1 MSVILDYDLVGRV
14 FMKKINGDFD
24 HWEVVDYMGENA
36 YLVNGKVHGY
46 KLVIEDHLRTT
57 E

>member
-36 YLVNGKVHGY
+36 YLVKGNVHGY